1 MERLALEST
10 QARLDSALETNRRLE
25 LEQGREQLEGKH
37 GDLRQHR
44 HFYHNW
50 TIGLPE
56 VSRERISWIWRG
68 RGGMTWRRAPRAG
81 R

>member
-1 MERLALEST
+1 MEYEWTNMERLALEST

-44 HFYHNW
+44 HYMF
-50 TIGLPE
+50 
-56 VSRERISWIWRG
+56 
-68 RGGMTWRRAPRAG
+68 
-81 R
+81 